1 MVKNR
6 ARRGRKSRFRNFAFP
21 KHFKKTTWNNDG
33 LRIHF
38 SLNGNLPPI
47 QGFGRIFVCFYVQF
61 CAIMRCFVAVIFAA
75 SFAVVA
81 EGQRG
86 TRWEFTRIFISSPC
100 KIITNIQTASVSLPT
115 ENNFSIIRIVL
126 EIWKGWLKMAT
137 KAQLSWNL
145 SHFLFVCLLLT
156 LLFTRGLPDYAEICN
171 IVRNPI
177 LIRQYTD
184 CALDKPDACNIVNDV
199 NNIRHYLRS
208 IR

>member
-1 MVKNR
+1 
-6 ARRGRKSRFRNFAFP
+6 
-21 KHFKKTTWNNDG
+21 
-33 LRIHF
+33 
-38 SLNGNLPPI
+38 
-47 QGFGRIFVCFYVQF
+47 
-61 CAIMRCFVAVIFAA
+61 
-75 SFAVVA
+75 
-81 EGQRG
+81 
-86 TRWEFTRIFISSPC
+86 
-100 KIITNIQTASVSLPT
+100 
-115 ENNFSIIRIVL
+115 
-126 EIWKGWLKMAT
+126 MAT